1 MILNGIEKKLGDFS
15 LNIEQFAV
23 SKPGVYGLIGPNG
36 SGKSTLAKIM
46 AGLIPSDKGTVDTE
60 GLNGRDITFLGRK
73 PYMMEDTVYN
83 NLIYP
88 LEVRKIKPDT
98 EIINE
103 YLDRM
108 GFLKRAKQRAKSL
121 SGGEQQKLSFL
132 RAIIFKPK
140 LIIADEAMTAMD
152 MDSLDLF
159 EKIII
164 EEQKKE
170 NSIWI
175 FISHQMPHIR
185 RVCDYIFFMNEG
197 KIEKEGAAREI
208 FSDTN
213 NPHLKKY
220 FRTFGEYK

>member
-1 MILNGIEKKLGDFS
+1 
-15 LNIEQFAV
+15 
-23 SKPGVYGLIGPNG
+23 
-36 SGKSTLAKIM
+36 
-46 AGLIPSDKGTVDTE
+46 
-60 GLNGRDITFLGRK
+60 
-73 PYMMEDTVYN
+73 
-83 NLIYP
+83 
-88 LEVRKIKPDT
+88 
-98 EIINE
+98 
-103 YLDRM
+103 
-108 GFLKRAKQRAKSL
+108 
-121 SGGEQQKLSFL
+121 
-132 RAIIFKPK
+132 
-140 LIIADEAMTAMD
+140 MD